1 MQLFKRVFRAL
12 TFGLLAIVLLFEEWG
27 WEPLSKCM
35 ARLAQLPLWA
45 ALERKISQLPKVA
58 AVLVFFVPAIALLP
72 VKLLALALF
81 GRGHAVWG
89 LVLLM
94 AAKLVG
100 TAILARLFQ
109 LTQPAL
115 MQFDWF
121 AKWYP
126 RWKYWKDG
134 LMAQVRR
141 SGPWQAATRFKQGA
155 ATWWAG
161 FKN

>member
-27 WEPLSKCM
+27 WEPLSRGM
-35 ARLAQLPLWA
+35 ARLAKVPLWA
-45 ALERKISQLPKVA
+45 AIERKITQLPKVA
-58 AVLVFFVPAIALLP
+58 ALLVFFVPAIALLP

-89 LVLLM
+89 LVLLLS
-94 AAKLVG
+94 AKLLG

-115 MQFDWF
+115 MQFAWF

-126 RWKYWKDG
+126 RWKNWKDG
-134 LMAQVRR
+134 LMDKVRQ
-141 SGPWQAATRFKQGA
+141 SEPWQAAIRFKRSA
-155 ATWWAG
+155 KTWWMG
-161 FKN
+161 IKN